1 MTAPTSEQGASTFT
15 LFEPDEIKFSFK
27 IISSAN
33 QNPDHNGRPSPLVLR
48 VYQLSDE
55 TLFKNSDFY
64 DLYDDDIKV
73 LGRSLKHKDEFSIP
87 VGQTSTNNLTI
98 HPQTRFISI
107 LGGFQ
112 DLDNAKAK
120 LSFTI
125 DPKEPEPLCIRI
137 EEKSLV
143 MGQNC

>member
-1 MTAPTSEQGASTFT
+1 MTAPTSENGASKFT
-15 LFEPDEIKFSFK
+15 LFEAEEIKFSFK

-64 DLYDDDIKV
+64 DLYDDDTKI
-73 LGRSLKHKDEFSIP
+73 LASSLKHKDEFSIP
-87 VGQTSTNNLTI
+87 VGQTLINTLI
-98 HPQTRFISI
+98 VHPQAKYISI

-112 DLDNAKAK
+112 DLDNATAK
-120 LSFTI
+120 LSLTI
-125 DPKEPEPLCIRI
+125 DPKNPEPLCLRI

-143 MGQNC
+143 LDQNC